1 MMNVMVPSSSET
13 FRWVERAVEGD
24 QRAWA
29 ALLDAYQGRLERMV
43 SLRIDPRLRGRIDA
57 SDVIQEAYV
66 DAFRRLAE
74 YRDNPEVPFYV
85 WLRLLVVQKVMEHH
99 RRHLGAQ
106 GRDAARE
113 VSLHIGPM
121 SRASTDAIAERLI
134 GRLTSPTQAAVR
146 AERKQRLR
154 EALDTMDPIDRE
166 IIVLRNHEQ
175 LTNGEAALILGLDK
189 SAASKRY
196 FRAVVRL
203 KEILVT
209 SGPGGSG
216 GGR

>member
-1 MMNVMVPSSSET
+1 MNVMAPSSSET

-24 QRAWA
+24 QRAWS

-43 SLRIDPRLRGRIDA
+43 SLRIDPRLRGRVDA

-66 DAFRRLAE
+66 DAFQRLAE
-74 YRDNPEVPFYV
+74 YRDDPDVPFYV
-85 WLRLLVVQKVMEHH
+85 WLRFLVVQKVTEHH

-106 GRDAARE
+106 GRDATRE
-113 VSLHIGPM
+113 VSLHRGPT

-134 GRLTSPTQAAVR
+134 GRLTSPTQAAIR

-154 EALDTMDPIDRE
+154 DALDAMDPIDRE

-203 KEILVT
+203 KEVLAT
-209 SGPGGSG
+209 SEPGDSG